1 MQALPGS
8 VGGRQPAAAPP
19 AGAAAP
25 LDLLAD
31 ACLHPAEHQQ
41 TVLRRILAAHNAVQ
55 LLSRVSRKAAQA
67 AELGSEELAALLH
80 AVPQTSFAVHYEPS
94 MQAALAAADAG
105 DTAGALD
112 LLGRVCGEAPAA
124 GGASGQFWQ
133 TSGTTGKGKVVPV
146 TPSLLAEQGKVSGV

>member
-8 VGGRQPAAAPP
+8 VAGRQPAAAAPL
-19 AGAAAP
+19 GAAAP
-25 LDLLAD
+25 LDLLA
-31 ACLHPAEHQQ
+31 CLHPAEHQQ
-41 TVLRRILAAHNAVQ
+41 SVVRRILAAHSTVK
-55 LLSRVSRKAAQA
+55 LLSRVNSEAARAAQ
-67 AELGSEELAALLH
+67 LGSEELVVLLH
-80 AVPQTSFAVHYEPS
+80 TVPQTSFAVHYEPS

-124 GGASGQFWQ
+124 GGVSGQFWQ
-133 TSGTTGKGKVVPV
+133 TSGTTGKAKVVPV